1 MKQIHALVKHKLP
14 LSPSNL
20 KEKKFGL
27 HRLYKICLFSGLIYF
42 KQFSHYKCFKISFV
56 GCFYDSAAL
65 PSKLN
70 DKCLLGLDY

>member
-1 MKQIHALVKHKLP
+1 MKQIHAFVKHKLS

-20 KEKKFGL
+20 REKFGL

-56 GCFYDSAAL
+56 GCFYYSAAL
-65 PSKLN
+65 HSKLN
-70 DKCLLGLDY
+70 DKCLLGLEY